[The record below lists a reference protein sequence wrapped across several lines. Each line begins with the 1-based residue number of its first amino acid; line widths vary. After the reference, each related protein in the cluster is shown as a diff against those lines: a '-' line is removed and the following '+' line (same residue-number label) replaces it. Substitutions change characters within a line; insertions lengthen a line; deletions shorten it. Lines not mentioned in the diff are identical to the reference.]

1 MTADSLRRAFSR
13 IKALTPAHFF
23 LTLVFLWAVLWGTA
37 LGQDVPLSGL
47 RLAHLSPDA
56 PLVDLVI
63 NDELTLRDVAFSSVT
78 GYLLL
83 PAGEHELRVFAH
95 RLPREL
101 EPELGDAAV
110 IEGEAAP
117 PRAARATRTLEPV
130 TLFVTLEPG
139 SYYTLNYVGFYE
151 PPPVEEER
159 GAVSINVEP
168 EDTVFSLVGPRGYNV
183 TLQGDEVLEDLVPG
197 SYTVSAERAGYQSA
211 TYEVE
216 VQPNVTAT
224 LSATLQRLQEPAE
237 ALEQPDLTT
246 ELRNPGGSWQKV
258 ELQLYRDEFLGWP
271 PVAGNTFV
279 RVVHAS
285 SIAPAVT
292 VTSLADTSLADASLA
307 AGPLADDSSGEA
319 GADVVLAPSLSF
331 PNTSEYVTLPAGAS
345 TLQVREVGTGDV
357 ILEVPGF
364 TLVPGGV
371 YTLYLVADA
380 VDNQLKVIT
389 AVDAGMDWRLP

>member
-1 MTADSLRRAFSR
+1 MLADPLRRAFSGL
-13 IKALTPAHFF
+13 KAFAPTYLF
-23 LTLVFLWAVLWGTA
+23 LTLASLWAAA
-37 LGQDVPLSGL
+37 LGQDAPLSGL

-56 PLVDLVI
+56 PLVDLVVD
-63 NDELTLRDVAFSSVT
+63 DELALQDAAFSSVS

-101 EPELGDAAV
+101 EPELGVSGATGGV
-110 IEGEAAP
+110 TGAP
-117 PRAARATRTLEPV
+117 PRASRAARTLEPV

-151 PPPVEEER
+151 PPPVEEQR
-159 GAVSINVEP
+159 GAVDVNVEP
-168 EDTVFSLVGPRGYNV
+168 GDTVFTLVGPRGYNV
-183 TLQGDEVLEDLVPG
+183 TLQGDEVLTDLVPG

-224 LSATLQRLQEPAE
+224 LSATLQRLEEPAE

-292 VTSLADTSLADASLA
+292 VTSAV
-307 AGPLADDSSGEA
+307 AGEPK
-319 GADVVLAPSLSF
+319 ADVTLAPSLSF

-345 TLQVREVGTGDV
+345 TLLVREVGTGNV
-357 ILEVPGF
+357 ILELPGF

-389 AVDAGMDWRLP
+389 AVDAGVAWRLP

>member
-1 MTADSLRRAFSR
+1 MTTDLSRRAFGYRALAPVCFFS
-13 IKALTPAHFF
+13 ALT
-23 LTLVFLWAVLWGTA
+23 FLWGAA
-37 LGQDVPLSGL
+37 LGQDAPLSGL

-56 PLVDLVI
+56 PLVDLVV
-63 NDELTLRDVAFSSVT
+63 NDELALRDVAFSSVS

-101 EPELGDAAV
+101 EADVAVTGAA
-110 IEGEAAP
+110 EGEAP
-117 PRAARATRTLEPV
+117 PLRAARATRTLEPV

-159 GAVSINVEP
+159 GALNVNVEP
-168 EDTVFSLVGPRGYNV
+168 EDTVFTLVGPRGYNV
-183 TLQGDEVLEDLVPG
+183 TLQGDEVLENLVPG
-197 SYTVSAERAGYQSA
+197 SYTVGAERAGYQSA

-279 RVVHAS
+279 RIVHAS

-292 VTSLADTSLADASLA
+292 VTSLVDASLA
-307 AGPLADDSSGEA
+307 DGSLTNDVSSEA
-319 GADVVLAPSLSF
+319 GADVVLAQSLSF
-331 PNTSEYVTLPAGAS
+331 PNTSEYVTLPAGES
-345 TLQVREVGTGDV
+345 TLRVREVGTGDV

-380 VDNQLKVIT
+380 LDNQLKVIT